1 VCQNDDVARKRTER
15 EKQQTQDHRARNRA
29 LVSAEKLR
37 AGACSDCGL
46 GVTEDTLVVFDWDH
60 RDPLDKSLHIQDAI
74 KNYGAERLLAEL
86 SKCDLVCANCH
97 RLRTRDKIAELG
109 RWWEV
114 DADCT
119 DQRLF

>member
-1 VCQNDDVARKRTER
+1 M
-15 EKQQTQDHRARNRA
+15 
-29 LVSAEKLR
+29 
-37 AGACSDCGL
+37 
-46 GVTEDTLVVFDWDH
+46 VFDWDH